1 MAEKHPDE
9 LELLS
14 FAEEQLD
21 ADARQAVA
29 EHLVACRSCADQVR
43 RLEAAREA
51 LRSAPLLE
59 LPGDRR
65 EAIMTSLP
73 ERRDPW
79 RLFRPAQR
87 ALVIAA
93 PVAAAA
99 ALVGVFVLGGTQL
112 DGTGDND
119 EAGGDAAA
127 EATMNQAERAEGGQ
141 EAAPLLDIP
150 GATLV
155 RTVQGP
161 PAEIARLLED
171 EGITARV
178 EPSGAVVAEGRVGDV
193 RAALAGRAAG
203 DVPVYVR

>member
-14 FAEEQLD
+14 FVEGELD
-21 ADARQAVA
+21 GGARQEVT
-29 EHLVACRSCADQVR
+29 EHLVACRSCAGQVR
-43 RLEAAREA
+43 RLEAGKEA

-59 LPGDRR
+59 LPADRR
-65 EAIMTSLP
+65 EEIMASLP

-79 RLFRPAQR
+79 RLFRPAKR

-112 DGTGDND
+112 GGSGDD
-119 EAGGDAAA
+119 ESAGEVAADASAD
-127 EATMNQAERAEGGQ
+127 EAERAEGGS
-141 EAAPLLDIP
+141 EASPQLDAP

-161 PAEIARLLED
+161 PEAVVRILED

-178 EPSGAVVAEGRVGDV
+178 EPSGAVLAEARADEV
-193 RAALAGRAAG
+193 RAALSGRPAG

>member
-1 MAEKHPDE
+1 MAEEHPDV

-21 ADARQAVA
+21 ADERQEIA

-43 RLEAAREA
+43 RLEVAREA

-65 EAIMTSLP
+65 QAILTSLP

-79 RLFRPAQR
+79 RLFRPAKR

-99 ALVGVFVLGGTQL
+99 ALVGIFVLGGTQL
-112 DGTGDND
+112 NSAGDDD

-127 EATMNQAERAEGGQ
+127 EATMDQAEGGGQ
-141 EAAPLLDIP
+141 ESAPQLAIP

-161 PAEIARLLED
+161 PAEIVRLFER
-171 EGITARV
+171 EGISARI
-178 EPSGAVVAEGRVGDV
+178 EPSGAVIAEGNFGDV